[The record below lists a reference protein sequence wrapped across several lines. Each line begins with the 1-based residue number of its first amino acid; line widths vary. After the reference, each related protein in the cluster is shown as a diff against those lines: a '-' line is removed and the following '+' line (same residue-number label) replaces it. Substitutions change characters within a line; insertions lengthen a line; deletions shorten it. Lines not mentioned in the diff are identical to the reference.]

1 MTDAADRFRDLD
13 ALLAAICEQTASVDD
28 IQRIESL
35 ANDAE
40 GLDYVLDYLQL
51 DGLLRWEYGA
61 GMEEAGGAEGIG
73 GSEGSSGFG
82 VQGSF
87 PDNQPSTINN

>member
-1 MTDAADRFRDLD
+1 MTDARDRFRDLD
-13 ALLAAICEQTASVDD
+13 ALLAAVCDQTAAAGD

-35 ANDAE
+35 ASDAE

-61 GMEEAGGAEGIG
+61 GTEEM
-73 GSEGSSGFG
+73 GSEAVGNGR
-82 VQGSF
+82 
-87 PDNQPSTINN
+87 